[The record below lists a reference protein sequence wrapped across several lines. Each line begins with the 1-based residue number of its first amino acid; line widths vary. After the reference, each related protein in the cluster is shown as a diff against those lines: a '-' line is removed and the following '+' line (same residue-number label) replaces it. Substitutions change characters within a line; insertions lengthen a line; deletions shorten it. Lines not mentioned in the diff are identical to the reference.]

1 MTRCSRLLPFSL
13 LSLLSLLTALSG
25 CTSGKDS
32 GHEEEEEGAAPAI
45 TLLDPL
51 DGDTVPAGDVGLSF
65 IVENFTLI
73 DPAKHNEGTPEG
85 YISVTVDGAEV
96 LQTASTQVTVTL
108 AAGAHTVGGVLRYED
123 GDEAGAETEIGLTAE

>member
-1 MTRCSRLLPFSL
+1 MTRRSSLCL
-13 LSLLSLLTALSG
+13 LSLLSFPALSG

-32 GHEEEEEGAAPAI
+32 GDEAEETAAAPAI

-51 DGDTVPAGDVGLSF
+51 DGDTVPAGEVDLSF

-73 DPAKHNEGTPEG
+73 DPAKHNEGTAEG
-85 YISVTVDGAEV
+85 YISVTVDGAEA

-108 AAGAHTVGGVLRYED
+108 TAGAHTVGGALYYAD
-123 GDEAGAETEIGLTAE
+123 GDGAGAETEIGLTVE